1 MMKMKEKSKARRRV
15 RTRAALFL
23 TAVSFTGLISLGILR
38 LTVQMS
44 ALSSVALGAAG
55 TLVCFLLP
63 ALAGLFLIDGDQ
75 SAMLPMRSLSAQ
87 HVLFLSLTGVLL
99 VCPVSL
105 LAEMP
110 NAALRLMG
118 FALPEQ
124 AAGAVGAVDASL
136 FLPCLLASGVL
147 APICEELFFRGYLM
161 GVFTRFGRGRA
172 VVSSALLFSLA
183 HGVDMAFLPRALIGA
198 LLGDAMARTGSILA
212 PMLLHGC
219 YNIAIILINFSGA
232 SGLFTGY
239 SMLSCAV
246 RLMGTA
252 LCWGAYARACRARAT
267 RVAAEIQIGRWK
279 KKEIALLAAAVL
291 ATAAAVMTT
300 GVMKP

>member
-1 MMKMKEKSKARRRV
+1 MMRMKEKSKARRRV

-23 TAVSFTGLISLGILR
+23 TAASFTGLISLGILR

-87 HVLFLSLTGVLL
+87 HRLFLSLTGALL
-99 VCPVSL
+99 VCPMSL
-105 LAEMP
+105 LADFP
-110 NAALRLMG
+110 GAALRLMG
-118 FALPEQ
+118 FALPER
-124 AAGAVGAVDASL
+124 AAGALDASL

-161 GVFTRFGRGRA
+161 GVFTRYGRGRA
-172 VVSSALLFSLA
+172 IVSSALLFSLA
-183 HGVDMAFLPRALIGA
+183 HGVDMAFLPRALTGA
-198 LLGDAMARTGSILA
+198 LLGTITMRTGSLFA
-212 PMLLHGC
+212 AMLVHGC

-232 SGLFTGY
+232 SGLFSGY

-246 RLMGTA
+246 RLMGSA
-252 LCWGAYARACRARAT
+252 LCWGAYARACRARMP
-267 RVAAEIQIGRWK
+267 RVTAEIRIGGFK
-279 KKEIALLAAAVL
+279 KKEIMLLAAATL
-291 ATAAAVMTT
+291 ATAAAVAIT

>member
-1 MMKMKEKSKARRRV
+1 MMRMKEKSKARRRV

-23 TAVSFTGLISLGILR
+23 TTVSFTGLISLGVLR
-38 LTVQMS
+38 LTAQMS
-44 ALSSVALGAAG
+44 ALLSVALGAAG

-99 VCPVSL
+99 VCPMSL

-110 NAALRLMG
+110 NAALWLMG
-118 FALPEQ
+118 FALPER
-124 AAGAVGAVDASL
+124 AVGTLDASL
-136 FLPCLLASGVL
+136 FLPCLLASGLL

-161 GVFTRFGRGRA
+161 GVFARFGRGRA
-172 VVSSALLFSLA
+172 VWCTALLFALA
-183 HGVDMAFLPRALIGA
+183 HGVDTAFLPRVLIGA
-198 LLGDAMARTGSILA
+198 LLGDALARTGSILA

-252 LCWGAYARACRARAT
+252 LCWGAYARVCRARAT

>member
-1 MMKMKEKSKARRRV
+1 MMRMKEKSKARRRV

-23 TAVSFTGLISLGILR
+23 TAASFTGLISLGILR

-63 ALAGLFLIDGDQ
+63 ALAGLYLIDGDQ

-87 HVLFLSLTGVLL
+87 HRLFLSLTGALL
-99 VCPVSL
+99 VCPMSL
-105 LAEMP
+105 LADFP
-110 NAALRLMG
+110 GAALRLMG
-118 FALPEQ
+118 FALPER
-124 AAGAVGAVDASL
+124 AAGALDASL

-161 GVFTRFGRGRA
+161 GVFTRYGRGRA
-172 VVSSALLFSLA
+172 IVSSALLFSLA

-198 LLGDAMARTGSILA
+198 LLGAMTMRTGSLFA
-212 PMLLHGC
+212 AMLVHGC

-246 RLMGTA
+246 RLMGSA
-252 LCWGAYARACRARAT
+252 LCWGAYARACRARMP
-267 RVAAEIQIGRWK
+267 RVTAQIRIGGFK
-279 KKEIALLAAAVL
+279 KKEIMLLAAATL
-291 ATAAAVMTT
+291 ATAAAVAIT

>member
-1 MMKMKEKSKARRRV
+1 MMRMKEKSKARRRV

-23 TAVSFTGLISLGILR
+23 TAASFTGLILLGILR

-87 HVLFLSLTGVLL
+87 HRLFLSLTGALL
-99 VCPVSL
+99 VCPMSL
-105 LAEMP
+105 LADFP
-110 NAALRLMG
+110 GAALRLMG
-118 FALPEQ
+118 FALPER
-124 AAGAVGAVDASL
+124 AAGALDASI

-161 GVFTRFGRGRA
+161 GVFTRYGRGRA
-172 VVSSALLFSLA
+172 IVSSALLFSLA

-198 LLGDAMARTGSILA
+198 LLGAMTMRTGSLFA
-212 PMLLHGC
+212 AMLVHGC

-246 RLMGTA
+246 RLMGSA
-252 LCWGAYARACRARAT
+252 LCWGAYARACRARMP
-267 RVAAEIQIGRWK
+267 RVTAEIRIGGFK
-279 KKEIALLAAAVL
+279 KKEIMLLAAAAL
-291 ATAAAVMTT
+291 ATAAAVAIT

>member
-1 MMKMKEKSKARRRV
+1 MMRMKEKSKARRRV

-23 TAVSFTGLISLGILR
+23 TVASFTGLISLGILR

-63 ALAGLFLIDGDQ
+63 ALAGLYLIDGDQ

-87 HVLFLSLTGVLL
+87 HRLFLSLTGALL
-99 VCPVSL
+99 VCPMSL
-105 LAEMP
+105 LADFP
-110 NAALRLMG
+110 GAALRLMG
-118 FALPEQ
+118 FALPER
-124 AAGAVGAVDASL
+124 AAGALDASL

-161 GVFTRFGRGRA
+161 GVFTRYGRGRA

-198 LLGDAMARTGSILA
+198 LLGAMTMRTGSLFA
-212 PMLLHGC
+212 AMLVHGC

-232 SGLFTGY
+232 SGLFSGY

-246 RLMGTA
+246 RLMGSA
-252 LCWGAYARACRARAT
+252 LCWGAYARACRARMP
-267 RVAAEIQIGRWK
+267 RVTAEIRIGGFK
-279 KKEIALLAAAVL
+279 KKEIMLLAAATL
-291 ATAAAVMTT
+291 ATAAAVAIT

>member
-23 TAVSFTGLISLGILR
+23 TIVSFTGLISLGVLR

-44 ALSSVALGAAG
+44 SLSSVALGAAG

-63 ALAGLFLIDGDQ
+63 ALAGLLLIDGDQ

-87 HVLFLSLTGVLL
+87 HVLFLSLTGALL
-99 VCPVSL
+99 VCPMSL

-124 AAGAVGAVDASL
+124 AAGAANASI
-136 FLPCLLASGVL
+136 FLPCLLASGLL

-161 GVFTRFGRGRA
+161 GVFARFGRGRA
-172 VVSSALLFSLA
+172 IWCTALLFALA
-183 HGVDMAFLPRALIGA
+183 HGVDTAFLPRVLIGA

>member
-1 MMKMKEKSKARRRV
+1 MMRMKEKSKARRRV

-23 TAVSFTGLISLGILR
+23 TAASFTGLISLGILR

-63 ALAGLFLIDGDQ
+63 ALAGLYLIDGDQ

-87 HVLFLSLTGVLL
+87 HRLFLSLTGALL
-99 VCPVSL
+99 VCPMSL
-105 LAEMP
+105 LADFP
-110 NAALRLMG
+110 GAALRLMG
-118 FALPEQ
+118 FALPER
-124 AAGAVGAVDASL
+124 AAGALDASL

-172 VVSSALLFSLA
+172 VVFSALLFSLA

-198 LLGDAMARTGSILA
+198 LLGAMTMRTGSLFA
-212 PMLLHGC
+212 AMLVHGC

-232 SGLFTGY
+232 SGLFMGY

-246 RLMGTA
+246 RLMGSA
-252 LCWGAYARACRARAT
+252 LCWGAYARACRARMP
-267 RVAAEIQIGRWK
+267 RVTAEIRIGGFK
-279 KKEIALLAAAVL
+279 KKEIMLLAAATL
-291 ATAAAVMTT
+291 ATAAAVAIT

>member
-1 MMKMKEKSKARRRV
+1 MMRMKEKSKARRRV

-23 TAVSFTGLISLGILR
+23 TAASFTGLILLGILR

-87 HVLFLSLTGVLL
+87 HRLFLSLTGALL
-99 VCPVSL
+99 VCPMSL
-105 LAEMP
+105 LADFP
-110 NAALRLMG
+110 GAALRLMG
-118 FALPEQ
+118 FALPER
-124 AAGAVGAVDASL
+124 AAGALDASL

-161 GVFTRFGRGRA
+161 GVFARFGRGRA
-172 VVSSALLFSLA
+172 IVSSALLFSLA

-198 LLGDAMARTGSILA
+198 LLGAMTMRTGSLFA
-212 PMLLHGC
+212 AMLVHGC
-219 YNIAIILINFSGA
+219 YNIAIILINFSGV
-232 SGLFTGY
+232 SGLFSGY
-239 SMLSCAV
+239 SMLSCVV
-246 RLMGTA
+246 RLMGSA
-252 LCWGAYARACRARAT
+252 LCWGAYARACRARMP
-267 RVAAEIQIGRWK
+267 RVTAEIRIGGFK
-279 KKEIALLAAAVL
+279 KKEIMLLAAATL
-291 ATAAAVMTT
+291 ATAAAVAIT

>member
-1 MMKMKEKSKARRRV
+1 MMRMKEKSKARRRV

-23 TAVSFTGLISLGILR
+23 TAASFTGLISLGILR

-63 ALAGLFLIDGDQ
+63 ALAGLYLIDGDQ

-87 HVLFLSLTGVLL
+87 HRLFLSLTGALL
-99 VCPVSL
+99 VCPMSL
-105 LAEMP
+105 LADFP
-110 NAALRLMG
+110 GAALRLMG
-118 FALPEQ
+118 FALPER
-124 AAGAVGAVDASL
+124 AAGALDASL

-172 VVSSALLFSLA
+172 IVSSALLFSLA

-198 LLGDAMARTGSILA
+198 LLGAMMMRTGSLFA
-212 PMLLHGC
+212 AMLVHGC

-246 RLMGTA
+246 RLMGSA
-252 LCWGAYARACRARAT
+252 LCWGAYARACRARMP
-267 RVAAEIQIGRWK
+267 RVTAEIRIGGFK
-279 KKEIALLAAAVL
+279 KKEIMLLAAATL
-291 ATAAAVMTT
+291 ATAAAVAIT

>member
-1 MMKMKEKSKARRRV
+1 MMKMKKQSKARRRV

-23 TAVSFTGLISLGILR
+23 TIASFAGLILLGILR

-87 HVLFLSLTGVLL
+87 HRLFLSLTGALL
-99 VCPVSL
+99 VCPMSL
-105 LAEMP
+105 LADFP
-110 NAALRLMG
+110 GAALRLMG
-118 FALPEQ
+118 FALPER
-124 AAGAVGAVDASL
+124 AAGALDASL

-198 LLGDAMARTGSILA
+198 LLGAMTMRTGSLFA
-212 PMLLHGC
+212 AMLVHGC

-246 RLMGTA
+246 RLMGSA
-252 LCWGAYARACRARAT
+252 LCWGAYARACRARMP
-267 RVAAEIQIGRWK
+267 RVTAEIRIGGFK
-279 KKEIALLAAAVL
+279 KKEIMLLAAATL
-291 ATAAAVMTT
+291 ATAAAVAIT

>member
-1 MMKMKEKSKARRRV
+1 MMRMKEKSKARRRV

-63 ALAGLFLIDGDQ
+63 ALAGLYLIDGDQ

-87 HVLFLSLTGVLL
+87 HRLFLSLTGALL
-99 VCPVSL
+99 VCPMSL
-105 LAEMP
+105 LADFP
-110 NAALRLMG
+110 GAALRLMG
-118 FALPEQ
+118 FALPER
-124 AAGAVGAVDASL
+124 AAGALDASL

-161 GVFTRFGRGRA
+161 GVFARFGRGRA
-172 VVSSALLFSLA
+172 IVSSALLFSLA

-198 LLGDAMARTGSILA
+198 LLGAMTMRTGSLFA
-212 PMLLHGC
+212 AMLVHGC

-246 RLMGTA
+246 RLMGSA
-252 LCWGAYARACRARAT
+252 LCWGAYARACRARMP
-267 RVAAEIQIGRWK
+267 RVTAEIRIGGFN
-279 KKEIALLAAAVL
+279 KKEIMLLAAATL
-291 ATAAAVMTT
+291 ATAAAVAIT

>member
-124 AAGAVGAVDASL
+124 AAGAVDASL

-161 GVFTRFGRGRA
+161 GVFARFGRGRA

-219 YNIAIILINFSGA
+219 YNIANILINCSGA
-232 SGLFTGY
+232 SGLFSGY

-246 RLMGTA
+246 RLMGSA
-252 LCWGAYARACRARAT
+252 LCWGAYARACRARMP
-267 RVAAEIQIGRWK
+267 RVTAEIRIGGFK
-279 KKEIALLAAAVL
+279 KKEIMLLAAATL
-291 ATAAAVMTT
+291 ATAAAVAIT

>member
-1 MMKMKEKSKARRRV
+1 MMRMKEKSKARRRV

-55 TLVCFLLP
+55 TLGCFLLP
-63 ALAGLFLIDGDQ
+63 ALAGLYLIDGDQ

-87 HVLFLSLTGVLL
+87 HRLFLSLTGALL
-99 VCPVSL
+99 VCPMSL
-105 LAEMP
+105 LADFP
-110 NAALRLMG
+110 GAALRLMG
-118 FALPEQ
+118 FALPER
-124 AAGAVGAVDASL
+124 AAGALDASL

-161 GVFTRFGRGRA
+161 GVFTRYGRGRA
-172 VVSSALLFSLA
+172 IVSSALLFSLA

-198 LLGDAMARTGSILA
+198 LLGAMTMRTGSLFA
-212 PMLLHGC
+212 AMLVHGC

-246 RLMGTA
+246 RLMGSA
-252 LCWGAYARACRARAT
+252 LCWGAYARACRARMP
-267 RVAAEIQIGRWK
+267 RVTAEIRIGGFK
-279 KKEIALLAAAVL
+279 KKEIMLLAAATL
-291 ATAAAVMTT
+291 ATAAAVAIT

>member
-1 MMKMKEKSKARRRV
+1 MMRMKEKSKARRRV

-23 TAVSFTGLISLGILR
+23 TAASFTGLISLGILR

-63 ALAGLFLIDGDQ
+63 ALAGLYLIDGDQ

-87 HVLFLSLTGVLL
+87 HRLFLSLTGALL
-99 VCPVSL
+99 VCPMSL
-105 LAEMP
+105 LADFP
-110 NAALRLMG
+110 GAALRLMG
-118 FALPEQ
+118 FALPER
-124 AAGAVGAVDASL
+124 AAGALDASL

-172 VVSSALLFSLA
+172 VVFSALLFSLA

-198 LLGDAMARTGSILA
+198 LLGAMTMRTGSLFA
-212 PMLLHGC
+212 AMLVHGC

-232 SGLFTGY
+232 SGLFMGY

-246 RLMGTA
+246 RLMGSA
-252 LCWGAYARACRARAT
+252 LCWGAYARACRARKP
-267 RVAAEIQIGRWK
+267 RVTAEIRIGGFK
-279 KKEIALLAAAVL
+279 KKEIMLLAAATL
-291 ATAAAVMTT
+291 ATAAAVAIT

>member
-1 MMKMKEKSKARRRV
+1 MNLTPEKRNLIVKWLIKIAAVCILLYLCLQNIAAIS
-15 RTRAALFL
+15 AALSRFL
-23 TAVSFTGLISLGILR
+23 DLIMPLI
-38 LTVQMS
+38 
-44 ALSSVALGAAG
+44 LGAAIAVILNVPMRFLEAHLWTKG
-55 TLVCFLLP
+55 DHPLLQRLRRPTAFLL
-63 ALAGLFLIDGDQ
+63 
-75 SAMLPMRSLSAQ
+75 S
-87 HVLFLSLTGVLL
+87 VLFIIGAFLGVILL
-99 VCPVSL
+99 
-105 LAEMP
+105 
-110 NAALRLMG
+110 
-118 FALPEQ
+118 
-124 AAGAVGAVDASL
+124 VGAVTAL
-136 FLPCLLASGVL
+136 VGFG
-147 APICEELFFRGYLM
+147 EELFFRGYLM
-161 GVFTRFGRGRA
+161 GVFTRYGRGRA

-183 HGVDMAFLPRALIGA
+183 HGVDMAFLPRVLIGA

-239 SMLSCAV
+239 SMLSYAV

>member
-1 MMKMKEKSKARRRV
+1 MKMKKQSKARRRV

-23 TAVSFTGLISLGILR
+23 TIASFAGLILLGILR
-38 LTVQMS
+38 LAVQMN
-44 ALSSVALGAAG
+44 ALSSVALGVAG

-63 ALAGLFLIDGDQ
+63 ALAGLLLIDGDQ

-99 VCPVSL
+99 VCPMSL

-124 AAGAVGAVDASL
+124 AAGAANASI
-136 FLPCLLASGVL
+136 FLPCLLASGLL

-161 GVFTRFGRGRA
+161 GVFARFGRGRA
-172 VVSSALLFSLA
+172 IWCTALLFALA
-183 HGVDMAFLPRALIGA
+183 HGVDTAFLPRVLIGA

-212 PMLLHGC
+212 PVLLHGC

>member
-1 MMKMKEKSKARRRV
+1 MMRMKEKSKARRRV

-23 TAVSFTGLISLGILR
+23 TAASFTGLISLGILR

-63 ALAGLFLIDGDQ
+63 ALAGLYLIDGDQ

-87 HVLFLSLTGVLL
+87 HRLFLSLTGALL
-99 VCPVSL
+99 VCPMSL
-105 LAEMP
+105 LADFP
-110 NAALRLMG
+110 GAALRLMG
-118 FALPEQ
+118 FALPER
-124 AAGAVGAVDASL
+124 AAGALDASL

-161 GVFTRFGRGRA
+161 GVFARFGRGRA
-172 VVSSALLFSLA
+172 IVSSALLFSLA

-198 LLGDAMARTGSILA
+198 LLGAMTMRTGSLFA
-212 PMLLHGC
+212 AMLVHGC

-232 SGLFTGY
+232 SGLFSGY

-246 RLMGTA
+246 RLMGSA
-252 LCWGAYARACRARAT
+252 LCWGAYARACRARMP
-267 RVAAEIQIGRWK
+267 RVTAEIRIGGFK
-279 KKEIALLAAAVL
+279 KKEIMLLAAATL
-291 ATAAAVMTT
+291 ATAAAVAIT

>member
-1 MMKMKEKSKARRRV
+1 MMRMKEKSKARRRV

-23 TAVSFTGLISLGILR
+23 TAVSFTGLILLGILR

-87 HVLFLSLTGVLL
+87 HRLFLSLTGALL
-99 VCPVSL
+99 VCPMSL
-105 LAEMP
+105 LADFP
-110 NAALRLMG
+110 GAALRLMG
-118 FALPEQ
+118 FALPER
-124 AAGAVGAVDASL
+124 AAGALDASL

-161 GVFTRFGRGRA
+161 GVFTRYGRGRA

-183 HGVDMAFLPRALIGA
+183 HGVDMEFLPRALTGA
-198 LLGDAMARTGSILA
+198 LLGAMTMRTGSLFA
-212 PMLLHGC
+212 AMLVHGC

-232 SGLFTGY
+232 SGLFMGY

-246 RLMGTA
+246 RLMGSA
-252 LCWGAYARACRARAT
+252 LCWGAYARACRARMP
-267 RVAAEIQIGRWK
+267 RVTAEIRIGGFK
-279 KKEIALLAAAVL
+279 KKEIMLLAAATL
-291 ATAAAVMTT
+291 ATAAAVAIT

>member
-1 MMKMKEKSKARRRV
+1 MMRMKEKSKARRRV

-87 HVLFLSLTGVLL
+87 HRLFLSLTGALL
-99 VCPVSL
+99 VCPMSL
-105 LAEMP
+105 LADFP
-110 NAALRLMG
+110 GAALRLMS
-118 FALPEQ
+118 FALPER
-124 AAGAVGAVDASL
+124 AAGALDASI

-147 APICEELFFRGYLM
+147 TPICEELFFRGYLM

-172 VVSSALLFSLA
+172 IVSSALLFSLA

-198 LLGDAMARTGSILA
+198 LLGAMTMRTGSLFA
-212 PMLLHGC
+212 AMLVHGC
-219 YNIAIILINFSGA
+219 YNIAIILIHFSGA

-246 RLMGTA
+246 RLMGSA
-252 LCWGAYARACRARAT
+252 LCWGAYARACRARMP
-267 RVAAEIQIGRWK
+267 RVTAQIRIGGFK
-279 KKEIALLAAAVL
+279 KKEIMLLVAATL
-291 ATAAAVMTT
+291 ATAAAVAIT

>member
-44 ALSSVALGAAG
+44 ALSSAALGAAG

-124 AAGAVGAVDASL
+124 AAGAVDASL

-161 GVFTRFGRGRA
+161 GVFARFGRGRA

-232 SGLFTGY
+232 SGLFSGY

-246 RLMGTA
+246 RLMGSA
-252 LCWGAYARACRARAT
+252 LCWGAYARACRARMP
-267 RVAAEIQIGRWK
+267 RVTAEIRIGGFK
-279 KKEIALLAAAVL
+279 KKEIMLLAAATL
-291 ATAAAVMTT
+291 ATAAAVAIT

>member
-1 MMKMKEKSKARRRV
+1 
-15 RTRAALFL
+15 
-23 TAVSFTGLISLGILR
+23 
-38 LTVQMS
+38 
-44 ALSSVALGAAG
+44 
-55 TLVCFLLP
+55 
-63 ALAGLFLIDGDQ
+63 
-75 SAMLPMRSLSAQ
+75 MRSLSAQ
-87 HVLFLSLTGVLL
+87 HRLFLSLTGALL
-99 VCPVSL
+99 VCPMSL
-105 LAEMP
+105 LADFP
-110 NAALRLMG
+110 GAALRLMG
-118 FALPEQ
+118 FALPERGGGRVGRV
-124 AAGAVGAVDASL
+124 ALPAVSAWPAE
-136 FLPCLLASGVL
+136 CL

-161 GVFTRFGRGRA
+161 GVFTRYGRGRA
-172 VVSSALLFSLA
+172 VLSSALLFSLA
-183 HGVDMAFLPRALIGA
+183 HGVDMAFLPRVLIGA

-232 SGLFTGY
+232 SDLFTGY

-252 LCWGAYARACRARAT
+252 LCWGAYARVCRARPT

>member
-1 MMKMKEKSKARRRV
+1 MMRMKEKSKARRRV

-23 TAVSFTGLISLGILR
+23 TAVSFTGLISLGVLR

-87 HVLFLSLTGVLL
+87 HRLFLSLTGALL
-99 VCPVSL
+99 VCPMSL
-105 LAEMP
+105 LADFP
-110 NAALRLMG
+110 GAALRLMG
-118 FALPEQ
+118 FALPER
-124 AAGAVGAVDASL
+124 AAGALDASL

-183 HGVDMAFLPRALIGA
+183 HGMDMAFLPRALTGA
-198 LLGDAMARTGSILA
+198 LLGAMTMRTGSLFA
-212 PMLLHGC
+212 AMLVHGC

-232 SGLFTGY
+232 SGLFMGY

-246 RLMGTA
+246 RLMGSA
-252 LCWGAYARACRARAT
+252 LCWGAYARACRARMP
-267 RVAAEIQIGRWK
+267 RVTAEIRIGGFK
-279 KKEIALLAAAVL
+279 KKEIMLLAAATL
-291 ATAAAVMTT
+291 ATAAAVAIT

>member
-23 TAVSFTGLISLGILR
+23 TIASFAGLISLGILR

-63 ALAGLFLIDGDQ
+63 ALAGLYLIDGDQ

-87 HVLFLSLTGVLL
+87 HRLFLSLTGALL
-99 VCPVSL
+99 VCPMSL
-105 LAEMP
+105 LADFP
-110 NAALRLMG
+110 GAALRLMG
-118 FALPEQ
+118 FALPER
-124 AAGAVGAVDASL
+124 AAGALDASL

-161 GVFTRFGRGRA
+161 GMFARFGRGRA
-172 VVSSALLFSLA
+172 VWCTALLFALA

-198 LLGDAMARTGSILA
+198 LLGAMTMRTGSILA

-232 SGLFTGY
+232 SDLFTGY

>member
-1 MMKMKEKSKARRRV
+1 MMKMKEKSKARRRA

-87 HVLFLSLTGVLL
+87 HRLFLSLTGALL
-99 VCPVSL
+99 VCPMSL
-105 LAEMP
+105 LADFP
-110 NAALRLMG
+110 GAALRLMG
-118 FALPEQ
+118 FALPER
-124 AAGAVGAVDASL
+124 AAGALDASL

-161 GVFTRFGRGRA
+161 GVFTRYGRGRA
-172 VVSSALLFSLA
+172 IVSSALLFSLA

-198 LLGDAMARTGSILA
+198 LLGTMTMRTGSLFA
-212 PMLLHGC
+212 AMLVHGC

-246 RLMGTA
+246 RLMGSA
-252 LCWGAYARACRARAT
+252 LCWGAYARACRARMP
-267 RVAAEIQIGRWK
+267 RVTAEIRIGGFK
-279 KKEIALLAAAVL
+279 KKEIMLLAAATL
-291 ATAAAVMTT
+291 ATAAAVAIT

>member
-1 MMKMKEKSKARRRV
+1 MMRMKEKSKARRRV

-23 TAVSFTGLISLGILR
+23 TAASFTGLISLGILR

-63 ALAGLFLIDGDQ
+63 ALAGLYLIDGDQ

-87 HVLFLSLTGVLL
+87 HRLFLSLTGALL
-99 VCPVSL
+99 VCPMSL
-105 LAEMP
+105 LADFP
-110 NAALRLMG
+110 GAALRLMG
-118 FALPEQ
+118 FALPER
-124 AAGAVGAVDASL
+124 AAGALDASL

-198 LLGDAMARTGSILA
+198 LLGAMTVRTGSLFA
-212 PMLLHGC
+212 AMLVHGC
-219 YNIAIILINFSGA
+219 YNIAIILINFSGV
-232 SGLFTGY
+232 SGLFSGY

-246 RLMGTA
+246 RLMGSA
-252 LCWGAYARACRARAT
+252 LCWGAYARTCRARMP
-267 RVAAEIQIGRWK
+267 RVTAQIRIGGFK
-279 KKEIALLAAAVL
+279 KKEIMLLAAATL
-291 ATAAAVMTT
+291 ATAAAVAIT

>member
-1 MMKMKEKSKARRRV
+1 MMKMKKQSKARRRV

-23 TAVSFTGLISLGILR
+23 TIASFAGLILLGILR
-38 LTVQMS
+38 LAVQMN
-44 ALSSVALGAAG
+44 ALSSVALGVAG

-63 ALAGLFLIDGDQ
+63 ALAGLLLIDGDQ

-99 VCPVSL
+99 VCPMSL

-124 AAGAVGAVDASL
+124 AAGAANASI
-136 FLPCLLASGVL
+136 FLPCLLASGLL

-161 GVFTRFGRGRA
+161 GVFARFGRGRA
-172 VVSSALLFSLA
+172 IWCTALLFALA
-183 HGVDMAFLPRALIGA
+183 HGVDTAFLPRVLIGA

-212 PMLLHGC
+212 PVLLHGC

>member
-1 MMKMKEKSKARRRV
+1 MMKMKKQSKARRRV

-23 TAVSFTGLISLGILR
+23 TITSFAGLILLGILR

-44 ALSSVALGAAG
+44 ALSSVVLGAAG

-63 ALAGLFLIDGDQ
+63 ALAGLLLIDGDQ

-99 VCPVSL
+99 VCPMSL

-110 NAALRLMG
+110 NAALRLIG

-124 AAGAVGAVDASL
+124 AAGAVDASL
-136 FLPCLLASGVL
+136 FLPCLLASGLL
-147 APICEELFFRGYLM
+147 APIYEELFFRGYLM
-161 GVFTRFGRGRA
+161 GVFARFGRGRA
-172 VVSSALLFSLA
+172 IWCTALLFSLA
-183 HGVDMAFLPRALIGA
+183 HGMDTAFLPRVLIGA

-267 RVAAEIQIGRWK
+267 RVAAEIQIGGWK

>member
-99 VCPVSL
+99 VCPMSL

-110 NAALRLMG
+110 NAALRFMG

-124 AAGAVGAVDASL
+124 AAGAANASI
-136 FLPCLLASGVL
+136 FLPCLLASGLL

-161 GVFTRFGRGRA
+161 GVFARFGRGRA
-172 VVSSALLFSLA
+172 IVSSALLFSLA

-198 LLGDAMARTGSILA
+198 LLGAMTMRTGSLFA
-212 PMLLHGC
+212 AMLVHGC

>member
-1 MMKMKEKSKARRRV
+1 MMRMKEKSKARRRV

-23 TAVSFTGLISLGILR
+23 TAASFIGLISLGILR

-87 HVLFLSLTGVLL
+87 HRLFLSLTGALL
-99 VCPVSL
+99 VCPMSL
-105 LAEMP
+105 LADFP
-110 NAALRLMG
+110 GAALRLMG
-118 FALPEQ
+118 FALPER
-124 AAGAVGAVDASL
+124 AAGAWDASL

-161 GVFTRFGRGRA
+161 GVFTRYGRGRA
-172 VVSSALLFSLA
+172 IVSSALLFSLA

-198 LLGDAMARTGSILA
+198 LLGAMTMRTGSLFA
-212 PMLLHGC
+212 AMLVHGC

-246 RLMGTA
+246 RLMGSA
-252 LCWGAYARACRARAT
+252 LCWGAYARACRARMP
-267 RVAAEIQIGRWK
+267 RVTAEIRIGGFK
-279 KKEIALLAAAVL
+279 KKEIMLLAAATL
-291 ATAAAVMTT
+291 ATVAAVAIT

>member
-1 MMKMKEKSKARRRV
+1 MKMKKQSKARRRV

-23 TAVSFTGLISLGILR
+23 TITSFAGLILLGILR

-44 ALSSVALGAAG
+44 ALSSVVLGAAG

-63 ALAGLFLIDGDQ
+63 ALAGLLLIDGDQ

-99 VCPVSL
+99 VCPMSL

-110 NAALRLMG
+110 NAALRLIG

-124 AAGAVGAVDASL
+124 AAGAVDASL
-136 FLPCLLASGVL
+136 FLPCLLASGLL
-147 APICEELFFRGYLM
+147 APIYEELFFRGYLM
-161 GVFTRFGRGRA
+161 GVFARFGRGRA
-172 VVSSALLFSLA
+172 IWCTALLFSLA
-183 HGVDMAFLPRALIGA
+183 HGMDTAFLPRVLIGA

-267 RVAAEIQIGRWK
+267 RVAAEIQIGGWK
-279 KKEIALLAAAVL
+279 KKEIALLAAGVL

>member
-1 MMKMKEKSKARRRV
+1 MMRMKEKSKARRRV

-63 ALAGLFLIDGDQ
+63 ALAGLYLIDGDQ

-87 HVLFLSLTGVLL
+87 HRLFLSLTGALL
-99 VCPVSL
+99 VCPMSL
-105 LAEMP
+105 LADFP
-110 NAALRLMG
+110 GAALRLMG
-118 FALPEQ
+118 FALPER
-124 AAGAVGAVDASL
+124 AAGALDASL

-161 GVFTRFGRGRA
+161 GVFTRYGRGRA
-172 VVSSALLFSLA
+172 IVSSALLFSLA

-198 LLGDAMARTGSILA
+198 LLGAMTMRTGSLFA
-212 PMLLHGC
+212 AMLVHGC

-246 RLMGTA
+246 RLMGSA
-252 LCWGAYARACRARAT
+252 LCWGAYARACRARMP
-267 RVAAEIQIGRWK
+267 RVTAQIRIGGFK
-279 KKEIALLAAAVL
+279 KKEIMLLAAATL
-291 ATAAAVMTT
+291 ATAAAVAIT

>member
-1 MMKMKEKSKARRRV
+1 
-15 RTRAALFL
+15 
-23 TAVSFTGLISLGILR
+23 
-38 LTVQMS
+38 
-44 ALSSVALGAAG
+44 
-55 TLVCFLLP
+55 
-63 ALAGLFLIDGDQ
+63 
-75 SAMLPMRSLSAQ
+75 MLPMRSLNAQ
-87 HVLFLSLTGVLL
+87 HVLFLSLTGALL
-99 VCPVSL
+99 VCPMSL

-124 AAGAVGAVDASL
+124 AAGALDASL

-161 GVFTRFGRGRA
+161 GVFTRYGRGRA
-172 VVSSALLFSLA
+172 VLSSALLFSLA
-183 HGVDMAFLPRALIGA
+183 HGVDMAFLPRVLIGA

-219 YNIAIILINFSGA
+219 YNIAIILINFSGRVGLVY
-232 SGLFTGY
+232 GLFDAFLRGSADGHGTVLGRV
-239 SMLSCAV
+239 CAG
-246 RLMGTA
+246 MQ
-252 LCWGAYARACRARAT
+252 GAGDPRGGGNPNR
-267 RVAAEIQIGRWK
+267 RWK

>member
-1 MMKMKEKSKARRRV
+1 MMRMKEKSKARRRV

-23 TAVSFTGLISLGILR
+23 TAASFTGLISLGILR

-87 HVLFLSLTGVLL
+87 HRLFLSLTGALL
-99 VCPVSL
+99 VCPMSL
-105 LAEMP
+105 LADFP
-110 NAALRLMG
+110 GAALRLMG
-118 FALPEQ
+118 FALPER
-124 AAGAVGAVDASL
+124 AAGALDASL

-161 GVFTRFGRGRA
+161 GVFTRYGRGRA
-172 VVSSALLFSLA
+172 IVSSALLFSLA

-198 LLGDAMARTGSILA
+198 LLGAMTMRTGSLFA
-212 PMLLHGC
+212 AMLVHGC

-232 SGLFTGY
+232 SGLFSGY

-246 RLMGTA
+246 RLMGSA
-252 LCWGAYARACRARAT
+252 LCWGAYARACRARMP
-267 RVAAEIQIGRWK
+267 RVTAEIRIGGFK
-279 KKEIALLAAAVL
+279 KKEIMLLAAATL
-291 ATAAAVMTT
+291 ATAAAVAIT